1 MVGIVFA
8 KMSRPKKRT
17 QTLMFSRHGVLNQ
30 RDGEICLMFRVGDM
44 RKSHIISAS
53 VRAQLIKRS
62 ITKEGEVMPYYQHE
76 LKVGVDSNQSDI
88 FFIWPMMVV
97 HKIDKDSPLYNVSA
111 ADLMKERFEI
121 VLLLEGVIEST
132 GSTTQAR

>member
-1 MVGIVFA
+1 
-8 KMSRPKKRT
+8 
-17 QTLMFSRHGVLNQ
+17 
-30 RDGEICLMFRVGDM
+30 M